1 MPFFQNVFENDFFGH
16 LLIEDRQYVL
26 DFKVPANRNKSTAMV
41 AWADAPYNTV
51 GNTSLTFNYSID
63 AGKSFF
69 QFIVTLTSGAT
80 QSASDIVADLNNNT
94 NFSNFFTAS
103 VKTDQQGNNPKPFV
117 QIKTGL
123 TFVNRETF
131 KCYISNTSG
140 ETVLRFNKF
149 AGVAEMPSFFARH
162 TIANF
167 IAFGPYGSNIYPDSQ
182 GNLIQL
188 STSTDAY
195 YITAAGF
202 GSTPTAQED
211 WQLLRGRSRAWTFRK
226 NTVDAS
232 SRITQ
237 IIEYPAGA
245 KAGDLAK
252 KITYTYTGAKTA
264 PDQEAEVPYVLTSGD
279 LITP

>member
-1 MPFFQNVFENDFFGH
+1 MPFFQNVFENDFIGH
-16 LLIEDRQYVL
+16 LLLEDRQYVL

-63 AGKSFF
+63 AGKTFYAFS
-69 QFIVTLTSGAT
+69 VSLTSGAT
-80 QSASDIVADLNNNT
+80 RTAANIVSDLNGDT
-94 NFSNFFTAS
+94 NFSNYFTAS
-103 VKTDQQGNNPKPFV
+103 VKTDNLGNNPKPFI
-117 QIKTGL
+117 QTKTGL

-131 KCYISNTSG
+131 KAYISNTSA
-140 ETVLRFNKF
+140 ETILRFNKY
-149 AGVAEMPSFFARH
+149 AGVAEMPTFFARH
-162 TIANF
+162 TIANY
-167 IAFGPYGSNIYPDSQ
+167 IVHGPNGDNAYPDSQ
-182 GNLIQL
+182 CNLIQL
-188 STSTDAY
+188 STVTDTF

-202 GSTPTAQED
+202 GSAPTAQAD
-211 WQLLRGRSRAWTFRK
+211 WQLLRGRSQAFMFNK

-237 IIEYPAGA
+237 TIAYPAGA

-252 KITYTYTGAKTA
+252 LTTYTYTGAKTT
-264 PDQEAEVPYVLTSGD
+264 PDQSAEQPYVLTSGD